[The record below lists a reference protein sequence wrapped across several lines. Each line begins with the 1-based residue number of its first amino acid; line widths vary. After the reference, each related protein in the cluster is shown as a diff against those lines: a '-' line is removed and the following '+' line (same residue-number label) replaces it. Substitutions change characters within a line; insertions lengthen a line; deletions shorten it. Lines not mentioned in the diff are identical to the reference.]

1 MISILQQL
9 FYSPFST
16 RLLQTNW
23 NNEMKIY
30 SSEYFMLTSLQA
42 CFSALK
48 KKNGISIDL
57 KEWLQ
62 YYRSPTNEE
71 ININQQEDSHE
82 FLMNFFDQ
90 MNSILAN
97 TSDPSIIEDLFV
109 STMKVSIE
117 CSICHGVSSHLE
129 VLNCISLDVE
139 EYDNLDDSLKQF
151 LCSEMICS
159 MYYKSI
165 FYLLDYY
172 CETCNQEVKAIKR
185 ITFTKP
191 AENLIFQ
198 LKRFSFDVN
207 GLTRQKMSNFFSFPN
222 QLSINDY
229 SNCYSLHG
237 IVCHNGAADAGHFV
251 SYIQVKPGEWY
262 CFNDSIVMHCSY
274 EEVMKHSFGEH
285 CEVGI
290 LLLLK

>member
-1 MISILQQL
+1 MILYSNNCPRCNILKSKLISKNIDFDIVDDLCYMISILQQL

-42 CFSALK
+42 CFSALN

-57 KEWLQ
+57 KEWLK
-62 YYRSPTNEE
+62 YYHSPANEE

-90 MNSILAN
+90 MNSVLAN

-129 VLNCISLDVE
+129 VLNCISLG
-139 EYDNLDDSLKQF
+139 S
-151 LCSEMICS
+151 
-159 MYYKSI
+159 
-165 FYLLDYY
+165 
-172 CETCNQEVKAIKR
+172 T
-185 ITFTKP
+185 
-191 AENLIFQ
+191 
-198 LKRFSFDVN
+198 
-207 GLTRQKMSNFFSFPN
+207 G
-222 QLSINDY
+222 
-229 SNCYSLHG
+229 
-237 IVCHNGAADAGHFV
+237 
-251 SYIQVKPGEWY
+251 
-262 CFNDSIVMHCSY
+262 
-274 EEVMKHSFGEH
+274 
-285 CEVGI
+285 
-290 LLLLK
+290 